1 MPAPGSYGFQ
11 PKKVTL
17 SNLGGGGP
25 DFGSDFSGYRPAVT
39 QPVHV
44 QTGGRGPQ
52 HNAEMLN
59 RVQESLDNISLSP
72 RTPDYYQVGRG
83 AGHSLGW
90 SALVHA
96 IQFKEWIVHK
106 PSHSNGSFH
115 FAHALVESYC
125 KSKVICVM
133 ASFKIVYFFIFL

>member
-1 MPAPGSYGFQ
+1 MPASGSYGFQ

-25 DFGSDFSGYRPAVT
+25 TFGSDFTHYKAPVT

-44 QTGGRGPQ
+44 HTGGRGPQ

-72 RTPDYYQVGRG
+72 RTPDYYQVG
-83 AGHSLGW
+83 AGTLTRLGCL
-90 SALVHA
+90 SASA
-96 IQFKEWIVHK
+96 C
-106 PSHSNGSFH
+106 S
-115 FAHALVESYC
+115 
-125 KSKVICVM
+125 
-133 ASFKIVYFFIFL
+133 